1 VIGQTRQKEN
11 RGRCRDENKKGSSA
25 MSIFTANVLVAGI
38 TGKSSVLMELPIR
51 LLVVD
56 TGVEAARCMKEEKIH
71 TVVSHWDLMD
81 APDGGLL
88 KKVVAARP
96 GMPTIAFVRPGDSQ
110 QEIAARSLGV
120 SVVLSDDVDDGY
132 FRDAVCQLLGIDS
145 IVAMRVAGD
154 GCSDADEFSYSN
166 NIAI

>member
-1 VIGQTRQKEN
+1 
-11 RGRCRDENKKGSSA
+11 

-38 TGKSSVLMELPIR
+38 TDKSSALMELPIR

-81 APDGGLL
+81 SPDGELL

-96 GMPTIAFVRPGDSQ
+96 AMPTIAFVRPGDSQ

-120 SVVLSDDVDDGY
+120 SVVLSDDVDDEY
-132 FRDAVCQLLGIDS
+132 FRDAVCQILGIDS

-154 GCSDADEFSYSN
+154 GCSDADEFLYSN